1 MAKSKRASGDGPV
14 NIVYI
19 HGIGNKV
26 PPRLLKEQW
35 DRALFGAP
43 AEERTRLA
51 YWADLF
57 HPEPLSPGQTGAR
70 ASAVAAAAA
79 PEDQVAAYGKDAARV
94 RPEAGAEAPRHAATR
109 KVRQGLA
116 AVPEAH
122 AHEVDHPRV
131 REGRRGLFLRRRD
144 EARDE
149 GAPLRAAHPRARA
162 LPRDRAQHG
171 DGDRV

>member
-1 MAKSKRASGDGPV
+1 MAQSKRRASGDGPV

-57 HPEPLSPGQTGAR
+57 HPEPLPAGQTGAR
-70 ASAVAAAAA
+70 ASAVAAVAQHD
-79 PEDQVAAYGKDAARV
+79 DQIAEYGPKAKAFAKALEAKLSATHPRGKSAKVLPPFLRRTLTKWITKEFIRDVAAYFYD
-94 RPEAGAEAPRHAATR
+94 
-109 KVRQGLA
+109 
-116 AVPEAH
+116 
-122 AHEVDHPRV
+122 D
-131 REGRRGLFLRRRD
+131 
-144 EARDE
+144 
-149 GAPLRAAHPRARA
+149 
-162 LPRDRAQHG
+162 
-171 DGDRV
+171 